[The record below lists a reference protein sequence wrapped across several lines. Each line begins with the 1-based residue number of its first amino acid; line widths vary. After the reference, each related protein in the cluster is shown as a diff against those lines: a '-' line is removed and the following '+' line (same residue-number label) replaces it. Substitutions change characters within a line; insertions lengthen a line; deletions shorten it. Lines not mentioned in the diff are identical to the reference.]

1 MLPTEGA
8 EWDSQQGLMYL
19 QRGLFHHTGWR
30 SVPLTE
36 RSVSYMKGWVLGHQQ
51 KKFLCL
57 LNPHPSD
64 TRFLCPLSFLS
75 LCL

>member
-1 MLPTEGA
+1 MGQSTGVNVPTEGTIP
-8 EWDSQQGLMYL
+8 S
-19 QRGLFHHTGWR
+19 HGWR